1 MPQHNQNK
9 NLSYVHPAPV
19 RVWHWINAAGF
30 VLLICTGIQIRY
42 AESITI
48 MTLNNAITIHNYI
61 GLIVVANYFI
71 WLIYYLGSGKIRVY
85 IPDFRN
91 LIPQMI
97 KQVRYYGYGIFKGD
111 PNPHIMTPQNK
122 FNPLQQ
128 QAYLAIMIF
137 IVPAQIITGIYLWR
151 IAGYEEYINLLG
163 GIKIIDTI
171 HVLLSFFF
179 ISFIII
185 HCYLSTLGSSPF
197 AHFKAMVTGY
207 EEHH

>member
-1 MPQHNQNK
+1 MPHRENMV
-9 NLSYVHPAPV
+9 YVHPAPV
-19 RVWHWINAAGF
+19 RFWHWINAAGF

-42 AESITI
+42 AESINI
-48 MTLNNAITIHNYI
+48 MTLNHAITLHNYI
-61 GLIVVANYFI
+61 GLVVVANYFI
-71 WLIYYLGSGKIRVY
+71 WLGFYFSTGKIRIY
-85 IPDFRN
+85 IPDFQK
-91 LIPQMI
+91 LIPQMMT
-97 KQVRYYGYGIFKGD
+97 QALYYGYGIFKGA
-111 PNPHIMTPQNK
+111 PNPHTMTPANK

-128 QAYLAIMIF
+128 QAYLLIMMF
-137 IVPAQIITGIYLWR
+137 ILPAQIITGIFLWK

-179 ISFIII
+179 ISFMIV
-185 HCYLSTLGSSPF
+185 HCYLSTLGSSPL

>member
-1 MPQHNQNK
+1 MSQNE
-9 NLSYVHPAPV
+9 NMLYVHPVPV

-42 AESITI
+42 AEAINL
-48 MTLNNAITIHNYI
+48 MTLNHAITLHNYI

-71 WLIYYLGSGKIRVY
+71 WLVYYLGSGKIRVY
-85 IPDFRN
+85 IPDFRDV
-91 LIPQMI
+91 IPQMI
-97 KQVRYYGYGIFKGD
+97 KQLRYYGYGIFKGD
-111 PNPHIMTPQNK
+111 PNPHVMTPQNK

-128 QAYLAIMIF
+128 QAYLVIMIF
-137 IVPAQIITGIYLWR
+137 IVPAQIITGIYLWQ
-151 IAGYEEYINLLG
+151 IAGYEEYIILLG

-171 HVLLSFFF
+171 HVILSFFF

-197 AHFKAMVTGY
+197 AHFKSMITGY